1 MTDTTLPYIPE
12 TITVHLGAPNQPAEN
27 VTVNFRDYI
36 KNVAS
41 SEVYPTWED
50 AALRA
55 NILAQISFALNKIY
69 LQYYPSRGYDF
80 DITSSTAYDQKFI
93 KGRDTFENVDRLVD
107 ELLQSYIRRQGT
119 FEPLASSFCNGTTVT
134 CPGMS
139 QWGSQSLARQG
150 YSYLDILRYY
160 YGDDIEIVTDVPI
173 RGLTPSY
180 PGTPL
185 RLGSSGPAVLQIQG
199 ALNRIGRNY
208 PAIPKIPTL
217 DGLFGPG
224 TEAAVIAF
232 QEIFNLTPDGIVGSA
247 TWYQIVSIYVAV
259 TKLAEL
265 QSEGQ
270 RFLLSSYDLPDVL
283 SLDSTGEY
291 VSQLQYMLNVL
302 SNFIPEIPAPPQDG
316 TYGISTRDA
325 VLAYQ
330 RFAGLTPSGLVGPAT
345 WDSIYNR
352 FQGIN
357 NTVLDSNTLFP
368 DASAAPASSIR
379 TISDAQRSLQEI
391 APVFGTVSPQKVTGV
406 LDRSTTRA
414 ISSVQ
419 NKMNLRPTGQLDPNT
434 RTQLQRLS
442 GAQQEARRFRF
453 RQFPGRPIMP
463 GQTDKDFTRKEAK
476 RP

>member
-27 VTVNFRDYI
+27 VTVSFRDYI

-41 SEVYPTWED
+41 SEIYPTWED

-55 NILAQISFALNKIY
+55 NILAQITFALNKIY
-69 LQYYPSRGYDF
+69 LQYYPSRGYNF
-80 DITSSTAYDQKFI
+80 DITSSTAYDQKYI

-119 FEPLASSFCNGTTVT
+119 YEPLASSFCNGTTVT
-134 CPGMS
+134 CSGMS

-160 YGDDIEIVTDVPI
+160 YGDNIEIVTDVPI

-185 RLGSSGPAVLQIQG
+185 RLGSSGPSVLQVQG

-208 PAIPKIPTL
+208 PAIPKIPSL
-217 DGLFGPG
+217 DGLFGPN

-232 QEIFNLTPDGIVGSA
+232 QEIFNLTPDGIVGAS
-247 TWYQIVSIYVAV
+247 TWYQIISIYVAV

-283 SLDSTGEY
+283 SLNSTGEY
-291 VSQLQYMLNVL
+291 VSQLQYMLSVL
-302 SNFIPEIPAPPQDG
+302 SNFIPEIPAVPQDG
-316 TYGISTRDA
+316 VYGISTRDA

-330 RFAGLTPSGLVGPAT
+330 RYAGLTASGLVGEST
-345 WDSIYNR
+345 WNSIYNR

-357 NTVLDSNTLFP
+357 DTVLDSNTLFP
-368 DASAAPASSIR
+368 QSTSVPASSIR
-379 TISDAQRSLQEI
+379 TISDVQRSIQ
-391 APVFGTVSPQKVTGV
+391 AVVPVFGSITPPRVTGV
-406 LDRSTTRA
+406 LDRNTTRA
-414 ISSVQ
+414 ISSLQ
-419 NKMNLRPTGQLDPNT
+419 SKMNLRPTGQLDPNT
-434 RTQLQRLS
+434 RAQLQRLS
-442 GAQQEARRFRF
+442 NAQAEARRFRF
-453 RQFPGRPIMP
+453 RQFPGTTVSP
-463 GQTDKDFTRKEAK
+463 GQKNSDFTQKEAK
-476 RP
+476 GS